1 MLTTTT
7 RIAIVV
13 FGFLLIL
20 GGLGMAAMGSSIGF
34 GGLGGLWLTVVGV
47 ALIVAVTV
55 ERNRYRSEAADRE
68 FSPSGPGGGEPVGA
82 VDPRFQRTD
91 EVFVDPTTGV
101 RMRVL
106 VDPGTG
112 ERRYVAE
119 G

>member
-1 MLTTTT
+1 MLTTAT
-7 RIAIVV
+7 RIAIIV

-20 GGLGMAAMGSSIGF
+20 GGLGSAALGSSVGF
-34 GGLGGLWLTVVGV
+34 AGLGGLWLTVVGA
-47 ALIVAVTV
+47 ALIVAVTI

-68 FSPSGPGGGEPVGA
+68 FAPSGPGGGEPVGPIE
-82 VDPRFQRTD
+82 PRFRRTD
-91 EVFVDPTTGV
+91 EVFVDPTTGL
-101 RMRVL
+101 RMRVH